1 MGAPTLALNNGVVPF
16 ATTLLIAGSLL
27 APVGA
32 GALSATPQPAAATA
46 KTAIHNAPDSTKPK
60 RCVSDAAIKRARAYA
75 VSRPGTVAFAVEERG
90 QLRSFRGGI
99 PFRSASLVKAMLLV
113 ADLRRHAAS
122 RTPLNSGDRAR
133 LRSMITL
140 SDNTAATATF
150 NAVGREAVLRVAK
163 AAGMRRYTVG
173 GYWGSSQ
180 LTASD
185 QARFWSHLDALLPAS
200 QKTYGRTLLR
210 SITHA
215 QVWGGAP
222 VARSHGFRTLFK
234 SGWLPQPSG
243 WFVHQGL
250 RVERGSCRIGIAV
263 LTGGGASM
271 EAGVTSIRGV
281 VERLI

>member
-1 MGAPTLALNNGVVPF
+1 MGACALAPNNGVVPL
-16 ATTLLIAGSLL
+16 ATTFFIASSLL
-27 APVGA
+27 APVGT
-32 GALSATPQPAAATA
+32 GTLSAAPPTVAPTA
-46 KTAIHNAPDSTKPK
+46 KTVVRKAPDSAKPK
-60 RCVSDAAIKRARAYA
+60 RCVGEAAIKRARAYA
-75 VSRPGTVAFAVEERG
+75 VSRPGTVAFAVEEHG

-122 RTPLNSGDRAR
+122 HAPLTAGDRAR
-133 LRSMITL
+133 LRRMITV
-140 SDNTAATATF
+140 SDNNAATATF
-150 NAVGREAVLRVAK
+150 NAVGRDAVLRVAK

-173 GYWGSSQ
+173 GYWGTSQ

-185 QARFWSHLDALLPAS
+185 QARFWSHLDELLPAS
-200 QKTYGRTLLR
+200 QEAYGRRLLR
-210 SITHA
+210 SITHG

-250 RVERGSCRIGIAV
+250 RVERGSCRLGIAV
-263 LTGGGASM
+263 LTRGGPSM
-271 EAGVTSIRGV
+271 EAGVASIHGV